1 MKQILFGDIKVGTI
15 ATDKHASVQNVVQ
28 NERSLYFTVPNG
40 LYARLSHEGIKGW
53 RLQVNAMGY
62 QAFDAVGASQSLA
75 LFMQEEVCDCSLPLH
90 VDHADDAL
98 TVTATD
104 GTVARL
110 SCGQD
115 FCLTLS
121 TAAQKKVVEVTRL
134 AFEAET
140 WTLYGSLTSEEAI
153 YGGGERFDVVN
164 KRGTS
169 FPLYICDG
177 WNRTDTSYM
186 AIPLFLTS
194 RGGGMFINRF
204 ERMSVDFGEAI
215 ANEWSVKLTND
226 VMDCYFYANGDIKS
240 ALTGYTELSGHAYL
254 PEDWAQGVI
263 ICRYAPDM
271 RTFEDMPE
279 YTTPYTIQEVIE
291 APIPKQADS
300 VCKHLWLARKS
311 RATGEIDYV
320 KVGVYEDDET
330 YEYLYDFVYLTRG
343 EGKYYRA
350 AYYLAEDGAYYRT
363 GPKYSP
369 GGLGVKNLTNK
380 FIEADMKPT
389 AMLMEAFDWGNISR
403 DHDFCRQKA
412 AEFKK
417 CVDFLHERDL
427 KAMVYMGLG
436 GGISP
441 CSDGIKD
448 EYWVRANLTFAD
460 GTVETNTKALPQV
473 QGGVNPDLGNSGRRG
488 YIDITN
494 PEAMDWYFNKIW
506 NQVID
511 TGIDG
516 VKIDFCEFVPEE
528 ITYEDGT
535 KVEYLWHDP
544 SVFGKRDPHHAYP
557 GYFISMFYKKML
569 EMKREKGLSGGF
581 TVLSRGGG
589 IGSQRNPYMW
599 AGDQTRTFEKA
610 EDQYLAVLNAGLSG
624 VPFMTYDMAGYQYQ
638 EHDGYFHMG
647 EEEGRLFARA
657 VECTAFTTNIQ
668 THGDVR
674 QAFEMSE
681 ETKRIYRNYTHL
693 HQQLVPYIQKYSRVA
708 CQTGVPVV
716 RHMVLEHSDDTAV
729 YDIENQFYLG
739 EGLLVAPIM
748 TDQTVERTVY
758 LPAGSWTN
766 LLNGEVLAG
775 GESVVVQANVGQI
788 PVFLNNDSE
797 DAAELMPVFEG
808 DCWNAIKNWN

>member
-1 MKQILFGDIKVGTI
+1 MKHIAFEDVRVGAI
-15 ATDKHASVQNVVQ
+15 AVNGLAFVQNVIQ
-28 NERSLYFTVPNG
+28 NVKSLYFTTPNG
-40 LYARLSHEGIKGW
+40 IFARLSYEGVNGW
-53 RLQVNAMGY
+53 RLQANAKGY
-62 QAFDAVGASQSLA
+62 ESFDAVGAAQSLA
-75 LFMQEEVCDCSLPLH
+75 LFMQEEVCDSSLPLDIK
-90 VDHADDAL
+90 VAEAFVTVVAPDGQVAVLSLGDHF
-98 TVTATD
+98 
-104 GTVARL
+104 
-110 SCGQD
+110 S
-115 FCLTLS
+115 LTLS
-121 TAAQKKVVEVTRL
+121 TPAQKKVIE
-134 AFEAET
+134 
-140 WTLYGSLTSEEAI
+140 LTSLRAEEDRMILGGKLIPEEAI

-164 KRGTS
+164 KRGTA

-177 WNRTDTSYM
+177 WNRVDTSYM

-204 ERMSVDFGEAI
+204 ECMSVDFGAAI
-215 ANEWSVKLTND
+215 SDEWSVTLTND
-226 VMDCYFYANGDIKS
+226 VMDCYFYADGDIKS
-240 ALTGYTELSGHAYL
+240 PLAGYTELSGHAYL
-254 PEDWAQGVI
+254 PEEWAQGVI

-279 YTTPYTIQEVIE
+279 YTTPHTIEEVIE

-300 VCKHLWLARKS
+300 VCKHLWIARKS

-350 AYYLAEDGAYYRT
+350 AYYLAKDGAYYRT

-460 GTVETNTKALPQV
+460 GTVELNTRALPQV
-473 QGGVNPDLGNSGRRG
+473 QGGINPDLGNSGRRG

-569 EMKREKGLSGGF
+569 EMKQEKGLSGGF

-610 EDQYLAVLNAGLSG
+610 EDQYLAVLNSGLSG

-647 EEEGRLFARA
+647 DEEGRLFARA

-674 QAFEMSE
+674 QAFEMSDE
-681 ETKRIYRNYTHL
+681 VQEIYRNYTRL

-716 RHMVLEHSDDTAV
+716 RHMVLEHSDDRAV
-729 YDIENQFYLG
+729 YDVEDQFYLG
-739 EGLLVAPIM
+739 DALLVAPIFK
-748 TDQTVERTVY
+748 DQSFEREVY
-758 LPAGSWTN
+758 LPAGNWTN
-766 LLNGEVLAG
+766 LLSGEVLEG
-775 GESVVVQANVGQI
+775 GQTVTVKAELGQI
-788 PVFLNNDSE
+788 PVFLNNRSADV
-797 DAAELMPVFEG
+797 AELLPIFEG
-808 DCWNAIKNWN
+808 VYWQKIKG

>member
-1 MKQILFGDIKVGTI
+1 MKQMSFQDVRVGEITV
-15 ATDKHASVQNVVQ
+15 KEHASVQNVIQ
-28 NERSLYFTVPNG
+28 NERSLYFTTDG
-40 LYARLSHEGIKGW
+40 LFVRLSYEGVNGW
-53 RLQVNAMGY
+53 RLQANATGY
-62 QAFDAVGASQSLA
+62 KAFDVLGASQSLA
-75 LFMQEEVCDCSLPLH
+75 LFMKEEVHDCSLPLE
-90 VDHADDAL
+90 VAVAADAI
-98 TVTATD
+98 TMRVAN
-104 GTVARL
+104 GEVARL
-110 SCGQD
+110 SLGSE
-115 FCLTLS
+115 FHLAFMTP
-121 TAAQKKVVEVTRL
+121 TQKNVVE
-134 AFEAET
+134 
-140 WTLYGSLTSEEAI
+140 LTALSFANEIWNVCGGLQPGEAI

-164 KRGTS
+164 KRGTA

-177 WNRTDTSYM
+177 WNRADTSYM

-194 RGGGMFINRF
+194 RGGGVFVNRF
-204 ERMSVDFGEAI
+204 ERINVDFGA
-215 ANEWSVKLTND
+215 AVSDTWSMSLTND
-226 VMDCYFYANGDIKS
+226 VLDCYFYADGSMKS
-240 ALTGYTELSGHAYL
+240 PLVGYTALSGHAYL
-254 PEDWAQGVI
+254 PPEWAQGVI

-279 YTTPYTIQEVIE
+279 FTTPHTIEEVIE

-300 VCKHLWLARKS
+300 VCKHLWIARKT

-320 KVGVYEDDET
+320 KVGVYENDDT

-350 AYYLAEDGAYYRT
+350 AYYLAKDGYYYRT
-363 GPKYSP
+363 GSKYSP

-380 FIEADMKPT
+380 FIDADMKPT
-389 AMLMEAFDWGNISR
+389 AMLMEAYDWGNISR
-403 DHDFCRQKA
+403 DLDFCHQKA
-412 AEFKK
+412 AELKK
-417 CVDFLHERDL
+417 CVDFLHERGL

-460 GTVETNTKALPQV
+460 GTVEMNTRALPQV
-473 QGGVNPDLGNSGRRG
+473 QGGSNPDLGNSSRRG
-488 YIDITN
+488 YIDVTN
-494 PEAMDWYFNKIW
+494 PEAMDWYFNHIW
-506 NQVID
+506 DQVIRI
-511 TGIDG
+511 GIDG

-569 EMKREKGLSGGF
+569 EKKQELGLPDGF
-581 TVLSRGGG
+581 MVLSRGGG

-599 AGDQTRTFEKA
+599 AGDQTRTFEKI
-610 EDQYLAVLNAGLSG
+610 EDQYLAVVNSGLSG
-624 VPFMTYDMAGYQYQ
+624 VPFMTYDMGGYQYQ

-647 EEEGRLFARA
+647 EEEGRVFARA

-674 QAFEMSE
+674 QAFEMSDE
-681 ETKRIYRNYTHL
+681 VQDIYRNYTRL

-716 RHMVLEHSDDTAV
+716 RHMVLEHADDALV
-729 YDIENQFYLG
+729 YDVEDQFYLG
-739 EGLLVAPIM
+739 DALLVAPILK
-748 TDQTVERTVY
+748 DHAFERSVY
-758 LPAGSWTN
+758 LPAGSWTD
-766 LLNGEVLAG
+766 LLTGEVIEGGKTVLAK
-775 GESVVVQANVGQI
+775 ANLGQI
-788 PVFLNNDSE
+788 PVYLNNASE
-797 DAAELMPVFEG
+797 DVAELMPIFNGQNWER
-808 DCWNAIKNWN
+808 IKNHK